1 MSDFNKYLNS
11 FKCKRLQKAYKLQGS
26 MNFQGL
32 DIKIENRVGSVRH
45 WKQEDGEEGKTK
57 MHTRYGYIAKSL
69 GVDGDAVDVF
79 VSNINPESDKVFV
92 IHQKV
97 PKTNKYD
104 EDKCMLGF
112 NTKEQAIKEYK
123 RHYDSGEFFD
133 SCEELTIDEF
143 KQALTKLRGHK
154 IQLSKLQK
162 SFDLF
167 SRKDTEYI
175 LDSNGNPILNKAS
188 ISEAILQ
195 YSGLRKRSRGKGIP
209 SIGRMSKATLL
220 KAVLSKD
227 RFVLAQLKFKKK
239 K

>member
-11 FKCKRLQKAYKLQGS
+11 FKCKRLQKAYKLQCS

-45 WKQEDGEEGKTK
+45 WNQEDGEEGKTK
-57 MHTRYGYIAKSL
+57 MHTRYGYVVKSL

-79 VSNINPESDKVFV
+79 VSDINPESDKVFV

-112 NTKEQAIKEYK
+112 DTEEQAIEEYK
-123 RHYDSGEFFD
+123 RHYSTDFFD
-133 SCEELTIDEF
+133 SCEELTMEEF
-143 KQALTKLRGHK
+143 KRALVKLRGHK
-154 IQLSKLQK
+154 IQLSKLEK

-195 YSGLRKRSRGKGIP
+195 YSGLRKRRQSKGTP
-209 SIGRMSKATLL
+209 SIGKMSKATLL

-227 RFVLAQLKFKKK
+227 RFVLAQLKFKNKK
-239 K
+239 

>member
-79 VSNINPESDKVFV
+79 VSDINPESDKVFV

-112 NTKEQAIKEYK
+112 DTEEQAIEEYK
-123 RHYDSGEFFD
+123 RHYSTDFFD
-133 SCEELTIDEF
+133 SCEELTMEEF
-143 KQALTKLRGHK
+143 KRALVKLRGHK
-154 IQLSKLQK
+154 IQLSKLEK

-188 ISEAILQ
+188 ISEAIFQ
-195 YSGLRKRSRGKGIP
+195 YSGLRKSKRSNGIP
-209 SIGRMSKATLL
+209 SIGKMSKATLL

-227 RFVLAQLKFKKK
+227 RFVLAQLKFKNKK
-239 K
+239 